1 MVVGDD
7 QRAAPGND
15 RTPEDLATGNQ
26 CRINR
31 SQRDEMTAQR
41 VVLAVE
47 IYAVESLLH
56 GTLVER
62 GPEVV
67 GNLLGTIEP
76 DFFAKGNK

>member
-1 MVVGDD
+1 V
-7 QRAAPGND
+7 
-15 RTPEDLATGNQ
+15 T
-26 CRINR
+26 
-31 SQRDEMTAQR
+31 
-41 VVLAVE
+41 LAVE

-76 DFFAKGNK
+76 DFFAKGDK